1 MTDNRETFV
10 ELITAVL
17 LIAVFLLYL
26 SRGLHQGVAMLFGG
40 LILLGS
46 GIYQTGK
53 GWHVSLVTWILGL
66 ILLLGGLG
74 MRVFVGAFFNINW
87 VPLALLLVAAYLIWS
102 WWRKR
107 V

>member
-1 MTDNRETFV
+1 MNNNRETFI
-10 ELITAVL
+10 ELITAAL
-17 LIAVFLLYL
+17 LVIVFGLYL
-26 SRGLHQGVAMLFGG
+26 TRSLHQSTAMLFGG

-46 GIYQTGK
+46 GIYQTSK

-66 ILLLGGLG
+66 ILTFGGLG

-87 VPLALLLVAAYLIWS
+87 VPLALIVVAAYLIWS

-107 V
+107 A